1 MLKRVFRIHG
11 LIAVMLILSS
21 CARAPV
27 RPPGIYPSGE
37 VYPRQAAHVQRQDIC
52 HIVGPG
58 ETVWRISKMY
68 DVNMQELMRKNG
80 LRHPT
85 DLKMG
90 QKIMVSRAAPVRPVI
105 PLYNTEKWKYII
117 VHHSATDEGNA
128 LSLFDLHMKRGFT
141 SGLGYHFVIANGS
154 FGKIDGQIEA
164 SPRWIKQ
171 MDGAHCK
178 ASGMN
183 HQGIGICLVGNFSNE
198 SVPDKQL
205 DSLVYLVNVL
215 RKQYKIPYQNIL
227 GHGQVP
233 EARTEC
239 PGTRFPWD
247 EFHSRLRASEYR

>member
-1 MLKRVFRIHG
+1 MLKKFFYVYILTAAALG
-11 LIAVMLILSS
+11 LSS

-27 RPPGIYPSGE
+27 RGPGVYPSGE
-37 VYPRQAAHVQRQDIC
+37 VFPPQTAHVTRQNIC

-58 ETVWRISKMY
+58 ETIWRISKMY
-68 DVNMQELMRKNG
+68 DVDMRALMRKNN
-80 LRHPT
+80 LKHPT

-90 QKIMVSRAAPVRPVI
+90 QQLMVPAAAPVRPVI
-105 PLYNTEKWKYII
+105 PLYNTAQWKYII

-128 LSLFDLHMKRGFT
+128 LSLFDLHLKRGFT

-154 FGKIDGQIEA
+154 CGKIDGQIEA

-183 HQGIGICLVGNFSNE
+183 HQGIGICLVGNFSKE
-198 SVPDKQL
+198 LVPEKQL
-205 DSLVYLVNVL
+205 DALVYLVKVL
-215 RKQYKIPYQNIL
+215 KKQYKVPYENIL

-233 EARTEC
+233 DARTEC
-239 PGTRFPWD
+239 PGTRFPWE
-247 EFHSRLRASEYR
+247 EFHRRIRASE